1 MGNQKIDTIPVRN
14 RKIKLTNGKETKKT
28 PVKGESVFTT
38 GTNVKESVAP
48 AIKPP
53 VEPPTG
59 EVTKN
64 RKSGIKKTLQKI
76 FNKDL
81 LHKKKFWIGTLGLM
95 GLVYLSTLYKQEY
108 DEKNNVVQADESA
121 YEPDTTRMP
130 ENQQEILN
138 ELDKIRKSYPVPEQ
152 SPGEMTLDPIER
164 KIYNLFHRDD
174 EITLNITD
182 NESDDKEYVPG
193 NKIENIDSVLKSVT
207 APNKDTLVN
216 VNFDYSKFSTTDLSR
231 QIDDAV
237 QENIYNNYKNFVG
250 TKTAD
255 KKNKSENKKDAVNP
269 MVVKNA
275 NVTNAKDLQTK
286 QVSKPAAKAQ
296 TTTRSNA
303 DNDFIKKYLADFM
316 QTDFVFEP
324 VSYEETMKSFFK
336 ECGYK
341 PTKKEIDAYVI
352 AKRGDC
358 VSKLLTNAAEKEFG
372 RSLTRKEKEIIA
384 NISNNIVV
392 RRKTQVKNA
401 TNDLIMPGD
410 TISIPDVRQ
419 VLK

>member
-1 MGNQKIDTIPVRN
+1 M
-14 RKIKLTNGKETKKT
+14 
-28 PVKGESVFTT
+28 
-38 GTNVKESVAP
+38 
-48 AIKPP
+48 
-53 VEPPTG
+53 EPPTG

-81 LHKKKFWIGTLGLM
+81 LHKKKFWIGTLGLI
-95 GLVYLSTLYKQEY
+95 GLVGSAILYKQEY

-130 ENQQEILN
+130 ANQQEILN

-324 VSYEETMKSFFK
+324 VSYEEKMKSFFK
-336 ECGYK
+336 EYGYK
-341 PTKKEIDAYVI
+341 PAKEEIDAYVI